1 MSSDFADY
9 CLKPWE
15 ELTVA
20 DNFIFQKVMLNKEIC
35 RRFLESL
42 LNIVI
47 AEINFVISEYTLE
60 ISRDNKGVRL
70 DVYVKDN
77 TGRVYN
83 IEMQTASVKQGIL
96 AKRSRYYQA
105 IIDVNNLQK
114 GDDYAALPETVV
126 IFVCTFDPFGYSQK
140 CYKFENRCEG
150 KENLL
155 LGDGAKRVFLYSK
168 GEINNVTEDIADFL
182 SLIEG
187 KKTEGEFAKLIEKE
201 VSRLKH
207 REETREEYMILSA
220 QIMDARREGRAEGR
234 EEGQMRSWL
243 SDMRNVMQKMGY
255 TAGEAMDLLGIPED
269 KRKIVAA
276 NI

>member
-1 MSSDFADY
+1 
-9 CLKPWE
+9 
-15 ELTVA
+15 
-20 DNFIFQKVMLNKEIC
+20 MLNKEIC

-220 QIMDARREGRAEGR
+220 QIMDARREGRIMGREEGRAEGR
-234 EEGQMRSWL
+234 EEGQMRYEECNAKNGL
-243 SDMRNVMQKMGY
+243 YRRGGHGLVGY
-255 TAGEAMDLLGIPED
+255 TRGQAQDCCREYLVLLRGIVL
-269 KRKIVAA
+269 KAFR
-276 NI
+276 